1 MISSKTVIGEPI
13 TVGDVTLVP
22 IIKANFGFGLGG
34 NDQARVSGGGGG
46 ANIMPIAVIVVRRDE
61 VSVLSLEKGD
71 GGGIQ
76 QLVEKLPGLLEKLP
90 FLKGKKQQAD
100 APSEEGEAQAE

>member
-1 MISSKTVIGEPI
+1 M
-13 TVGDVTLVP
+13 GDVTLVP

-34 NDQARVSGGGGG
+34 TDHARFSGGGGG
-46 ANIMPIAVIVVRRDE
+46 ANIMPMAVIVVRGDE
-61 VSVLSLEKGD
+61 VSVLSMEKGD

-90 FLKGKKQQAD
+90 FLKGKKSVPQQPA
-100 APSEEGEAQAE
+100 ETEAQTE